1 MFKENN
7 HNFDDM
13 IEVKDV
19 YNHVKIMPM
28 SEFKDSFETNVQSFK
43 FSDISIQSF
52 FASEYKNPTVF
63 RREDLEKLHFVKL
76 SSDYPMDL
84 VFKSG
89 KNFYVLDNLGF
100 TGGGIYISEDDRDYF
115 ENLVS
120 EKQATYCFQYSK
132 NGPYFFK
139 VGDEYLESKY
149 SNWFVFLYKT
159 YGYFAKDQLIII

>member
-7 HNFDDM
+7 HNFDDK

-19 YNHVKIMPM
+19 YNRIKIMPM
-28 SEFKDSFETNVQSFK
+28 SEFKDSFETSVQAFK
-43 FSDISIQSF
+43 FSDMDIPVYFTSI
-52 FASEYKNPTVF
+52 YKNSVF
-63 RREDLEKLHFVKL
+63 YREDLEKLHFIKL
-76 SSDYPMDL
+76 SSDYPKDL

-100 TGGGIYISEDDRDYF
+100 TGGGIYVSESDRDYF
-115 ENLVS
+115 KNLVS
-120 EKQATYCFQYSK
+120 KEQATYCFQHSK

-149 SNWFVFLYKT
+149 SNWFVFLYKI
-159 YGYFAKDQLIII
+159 YGYFAKNQLVII